1 MSTTDEFANAVE
13 AGSGGG
19 ESWKPENVGDVVFGT
34 YRAMKTNVGKHNS
47 NVYVIQEDGK
57 DETTSVWGST
67 VIDGR
72 FEEIPVGSRVKIEYL
87 GEVSGKSAKYKDYK
101 IVYVKQEVP
110 ANVANTFPGA
120 EVA

>member
-1 MSTTDEFANAVE
+1 MSDEFANAVE
-13 AGSGGG
+13 AGNGG
-19 ESWKPENVGDVVFGT
+19 ESWKPEKVGDNVFGT
-34 YRAMKTNVGKHNS
+34 YRTMKTNVGKHNS

-57 DETTSVWGST
+57 PETTSVWGGT

-87 GEVSGKSAKYKDYK
+87 GEVQGKSAKYKDYK

-110 ANVANTFPGA
+110 TDVSNTFPGA

>member
-1 MSTTDEFANAVE
+1 MADEFANATE
-13 AGSGGG
+13 AGNGG

-34 YRAMKTNVGKHNS
+34 YKTMKTNVGKHNS

-72 FEEIPVGSRVKIEYL
+72 FEEIPIGSRVKIEFL
-87 GEVSGKSAKYKDYK
+87 GEIQGKSAKYKDYK
-101 IVYVKQEVP
+101 IVYVAKSVP
-110 ANVANTFPGA
+110 EAVSDAFPGA
-120 EVA
+120 TVE

>member
-1 MSTTDEFANAVE
+1 MSNTDEFAEAIE
-13 AGSGGG
+13 AGNSSG
-19 ESWKPENVGDVVFGT
+19 ESWKPENAGDTVFGT
-34 YRAMKTNVGKHNS
+34 YKAQKNNVGKHNS

-57 DETTSVWGST
+57 DETTSVWGGT

-87 GEVSGKSAKYKDYK
+87 GEVQGKSAKYKDYK

-110 ANVANTFPGA
+110 ANVASAFPGA

>member
-1 MSTTDEFANAVE
+1 MSGTDEFANAVE

-72 FEEIPVGSRVKIEYL
+72 FEEIPVGSRVKIEFWVKYL
-87 GEVSGKSAKYKDYK
+87 ASLLNTKTTRSYMLNKKYLLM
-101 IVYVKQEVP
+101 
-110 ANVANTFPGA
+110 
-120 EVA
+120 

>member
-1 MSTTDEFANAVE
+1 MSDEFANAIE
-13 AGSGGG
+13 AGSGSG
-19 ESWKPENVGDVVFGT
+19 ESWKPENEGDVVFGT

-57 DETTSVWGST
+57 DETTSVWGGT

-87 GEVSGKSAKYKDYK
+87 GVVKGKNASYKDYK

-110 ANVANTFPGA
+110 ESVKNTFPGA
-120 EVA
+120 EVV